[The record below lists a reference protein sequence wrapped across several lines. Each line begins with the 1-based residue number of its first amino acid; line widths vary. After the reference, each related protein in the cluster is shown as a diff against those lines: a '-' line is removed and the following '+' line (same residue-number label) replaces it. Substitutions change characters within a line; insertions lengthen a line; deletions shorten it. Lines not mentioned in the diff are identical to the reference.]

1 MYSFLSTDPVTTD
14 PEYSQLLRMG
24 NKCEERLPSDVNR
37 ITAGKQKKATDCGGR
52 LPLFRVAFQL
62 LHGNRHA
69 QALRERVAV
78 VAASR
83 AHRVHRNRVR
93 ASWRTRMVDRLG

>member
-37 ITAGKQKKATDCGGR
+37 NYCRKAEKG
-52 LPLFRVAFQL
+52 
-62 LHGNRHA
+62 
-69 QALRERVAV
+69 
-78 VAASR
+78 
-83 AHRVHRNRVR
+83 
-93 ASWRTRMVDRLG
+93 DRLRRAAFLCSVLLSNYCTVTVTLRL